1 MKKYIWYFGGMV
13 ISSLGNTLMV
23 KMMLGQSTFN
33 AMTYNLSLLTG
44 LRIGYISI
52 IGNTCLMIIQII
64 ILNKSFKKLQL
75 LQMIPGIICGVVLN
89 FFMYDFF
96 LTANLVVDNY
106 FIELI
111 IFAAG
116 LIINAFGI
124 SLVTS
129 ARIVAAPCESL
140 CLVLSKKTS
149 KSFKFYRIGSDIVFV
164 AIAVIAMFLLGKNT
178 NTIREGTIINLVCM
192 GILIGY
198 FNDFCENYL
207 YK

>member
-44 LRIGYISI
+44 LRMGDISI
-52 IGNTCLMIIQII
+52 IWNTCLMIIQIV
-64 ILNKSFKKLQL
+64 ILNKSFKKMQL
-75 LQMIPGIICGVVLN
+75 LQMVPGIICGVVLN

-96 LTANLVVDNY
+96 LTSNLVVDNY

-111 IFAAG
+111 IFVTG

-140 CLVLSKKTS
+140 CLVLAKKTS

-164 AIAVIAMFLLGKNT
+164 VIAVIAMFLLRKNT